1 MIISDISEIIWEMT
15 NPLSTAMETKTIS
28 RYSEDIN
35 KLDEYVKNVVKILQN
50 NKPETKTVGDAIKIF
65 WDFSAYFFLCH
76 IYTVLQLN
84 NLSEERSWLKTKLSN
99 LFKILKEKI
108 KIEDNWIYWQYAQIP
123 WKENEKP
130 KKKLTAKETY
140 EYYEE
145 LLKDQEK
152 SNQQWNK
159 QAKAAVMEFDPN
171 ADYEGKKCD
180 PKFAKDTPVE
190 KSDWLDS
197 NLKALKNFIATGE
210 CDDNHFAY
218 ALYLLLRQR
227 DLGMPRPPVDKH
239 YDHKYDAI
247 IHLASFAA
255 YIDNKAELFSNV
267 DNYLADNFYWFL
279 RKEQPGRTDLNTW
292 GGLSGLIQH
301 SCCHMNYE
309 GDLYTNITENDEL
322 NSWIQLMG
330 FFNLISLNEAFI
342 MQRCFGYLFA
352 PPNSTD
358 STFFVKHFRNIV
370 RQNPCDIKDR
380 PGFIFCLYWMIHFMN
395 EHDFNEVFLE
405 EEVIGS
411 ADTYCKE
418 NGIIPI
424 EKRHYIQ
431 NALNILQKLLFCIL
445 FDLTSKLEINGY
457 EKKEALIPLM
467 QKIKNRTWCDK
478 HTLLGIFNQLGEKT
492 HLNSELKT
500 MLNDFVH
507 NDETTKSM
515 VLLVYNLSKFLRQ
528 DTRWL
533 VNEVSYIKELQNTHL
548 RIPEHTKVRQEE
560 KNEELSGNKE
570 SKISKHQKKLSEI
583 DSGFKA
589 LSFTQKI
596 PSFQNLIL
604 SRDISV
610 KIFID
615 SDVNTL
621 CSDNTFFRSQYRS
634 LTQAKYA
641 YFDRN
646 MATHYA
652 AFSKVEDLF
661 EPRNFP
667 DSLTALYD
675 LTHDKLNLQ
684 WFAMRNNQFEKITA
698 YPYYQK
704 FLAEC
709 LDEMVE
715 FVKKKIPISQVFD
728 DEGVLVPNRKD
739 LKDLGQKFWQNC
751 SIQKDKLKDCLNILY
766 CNSDLMKWRTEYIE
780 KDEKIVEYCYPEYIT
795 DFWNAYKYEM
805 AVYLIKVAIDLTALY
820 K

>member
-99 LFKILKEKI
+99 LFKILKDKI
-108 KIEDNWIYWQYAQIP
+108 TIKDDWIYWQYAQVP
-123 WKENEKP
+123 CKENKKP
-130 KKKLTAKETY
+130 KKHLTRKEAY
-140 EYYEE
+140 EYYKEQIDKQDTLREE
-145 LLKDQEK
+145 
-152 SNQQWNK
+152 WNK
-159 QAKAAVMEFDPN
+159 QAKAALMKFDPN
-171 ADYEGKKCD
+171 VDYEGKKCN
-180 PKFAKDTPVE
+180 PEFAKDTPVE
-190 KSDWLDS
+190 KSAWLDR

-227 DLGMPRPPVDKH
+227 DLGMPRPAVDKH
-239 YDHKYDAI
+239 YDREYDAI
-247 IHLASFAA
+247 ICLASFAA

-279 RKEQPGRTDLNTW
+279 RKEQPGRTDLDTW

-358 STFFVKHFRNIV
+358 STFFVKFFRNVV
-370 RQNPCDIKDR
+370 RQNPCSLKSR
-380 PGFIFCLYWMIHFMN
+380 PGFVFCLYWMIHFMN

-405 EEVIGS
+405 KEVIGS

-418 NGIIPI
+418 NGIIPV

-431 NALNILQKLLFCIL
+431 NSLNILQMLLFFIL
-445 FDLTSKLEINGY
+445 FDLSSKFEIRGDK
-457 EKKEALIPLM
+457 KKEALIPLM
-467 QKIKNRTWCDK
+467 KKIKSGTWCDK
-478 HTLLGIFNQLGEKT
+478 HTLLGIFNQLGEKI

-548 RIPEHTKVRQEE
+548 RIPEHKKLREDE
-560 KNEELSGNKE
+560 KNEELSGNRE
-570 SKISKHQKKLSEI
+570 SNISKHQKKLHEI
-583 DSGFKA
+583 DSGFKV
-589 LSFTQKI
+589 LSFMQKI

-604 SRDISV
+604 SRELTV

-615 SDVNTL
+615 SDINTL
-621 CSDNTFFRSQYRS
+621 CSDNIFFRNQYRS
-634 LTQAKYA
+634 LIQSKYA

-652 AFSKVEDLF
+652 AFSKIEDLF
-661 EPRNFP
+661 DPRNFP
-667 DSLTALYD
+667 DLLTALYD
-675 LTHDKLNLQ
+675 LTHDELKLE
-684 WFAMRNNQFEKITA
+684 WFAMGENQFEKIAA
-698 YPYYQK
+698 YPHYK
-704 FLAEC
+704 NFLSDC
-709 LDEMVE
+709 LDRMEK
-715 FVKKKIPISQVFD
+715 FVKKNIPASQVFD
-728 DEGVLVPNRKD
+728 DEGVLIPNRKE
-739 LKDLGQKFWQNC
+739 LKDLGQRFWRNS

-766 CNSDLMKWRTEYIE
+766 CNSDLMKWRTEYVE
-780 KDEKIVEYCYPEYIT
+780 KDEKMVEYSHPEYIT